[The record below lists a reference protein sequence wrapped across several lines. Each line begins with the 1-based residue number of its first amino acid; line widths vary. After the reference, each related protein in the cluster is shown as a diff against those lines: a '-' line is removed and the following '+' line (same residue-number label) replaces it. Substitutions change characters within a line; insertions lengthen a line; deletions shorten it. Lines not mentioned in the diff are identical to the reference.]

1 MIRILPDSIEI
12 INQGGPDRSVKMDEI
27 RKGIIRI
34 EDDAL
39 NDGLNISDNQ
49 PNTIDRILN
58 EGLNEGINE
67 GINKSLVDIINI
79 LKKEQGLNAIV
90 ISSRLKKGHST
101 VERYLSILREKKIV
115 EYRGARKTG
124 GYYLT
129 EQAT

>member
-1 MIRILPDSIEI
+1 
-12 INQGGPDRSVKMDEI
+12 MDEI

-39 NDGLNISDNQ
+39 NDGLNSKSDGLNISDNQ